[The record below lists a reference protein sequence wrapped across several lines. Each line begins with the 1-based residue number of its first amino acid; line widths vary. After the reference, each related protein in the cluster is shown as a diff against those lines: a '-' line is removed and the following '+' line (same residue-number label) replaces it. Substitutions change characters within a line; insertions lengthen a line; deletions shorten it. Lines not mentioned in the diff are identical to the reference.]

1 MSGQRGQASVE
12 LLGSV
17 PALLLLGLVVFQLLA
32 VGYSAVLA
40 GNAAEAAALAVAGGA
55 DAREAARSAVPGWS
69 RARMEVRTENGRVD
83 VTLRPPAPLDAVER
97 ALRVSA
103 SAEVRQP

>member
-1 MSGQRGQASVE
+1 M
-12 LLGSV
+12 
-17 PALLLLGLVVFQLLA
+17 
-32 VGYSAVLA
+32 
-40 GNAAEAAALAVAGGA
+40 
-55 DAREAARSAVPGWS
+55 D
-69 RARMEVRTENGRVD
+69 VRTENGRVD